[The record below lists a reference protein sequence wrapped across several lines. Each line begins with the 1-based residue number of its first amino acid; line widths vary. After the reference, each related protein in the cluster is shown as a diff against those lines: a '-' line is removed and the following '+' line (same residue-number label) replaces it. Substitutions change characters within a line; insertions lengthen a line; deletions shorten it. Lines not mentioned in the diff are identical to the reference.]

1 MYNTRVV
8 LCRITMHRTARRQC
22 HPSPH
27 SCSFSS
33 APADDEVHVAV
44 ESHTIGDSSSA
55 LSVPAKQALVLEA
68 EPMLQAAAR
77 NMAQVDELAP
87 TVLDAAA
94 LAGKP
99 LLLGVTAVYLAPPCL
114 LLLPPLTTACV
125 T

>member
-1 MYNTRVV
+1 MP
-8 LCRITMHRTARRQC
+8 HHHAPDSTAPC

-27 SCSFSS
+27 SCSFLS